1 MARVVMDNAGLA
13 ELLSPTGPVAQ
24 DLLRR
29 GLKVEA
35 RAVDLCPV
43 DTGRLRGSIT
53 HEDVEQDADGLVI
66 RIGTNV
72 EYAEDVEVGTGLFG
86 PHHQVIVPT
95 TAQALAWHAP
105 DGTLIIR
112 KSVKGSPAQPFLR
125 PALIAGAD

>member
-1 MARVVMDNAGLA
+1 MARVVMDDAGLA

-43 DTGRLRGSIT
+43 DSGRLRGSIS
-53 HEDVEQDADGLVI
+53 HDNVEQDADGLVI
-66 RIGTNV
+66 RVGTNV

-86 PHHQVIVPT
+86 PHHEVIRPK
-95 TAQALAWHAP
+95 TAKALRFEVNGEVLFA
-105 DGTLIIR
+105 
-112 KSVKGSPAQPFLR
+112 KSVKGRPATPFLR
-125 PALIAGAD
+125 PALIAGGD